1 MPNCKTDQI
10 INPASGRCVSKT
22 GKIGK
27 QLLKG
32 NIPKTV
38 PKISPKTVPKTVP
51 KKVLDHPDKDVLRL
65 EICGKDMIRN
75 PNTGRCVKISGP
87 IAKKLMSVPYV
98 IVNPEKPVGP
108 VKPIKYVVPFK
119 PDSKKGYDATG
130 LDQNEDGFVSINEYM
145 DATKSLGP
153 LEKSESGFFGYQQA
167 DLGIRFIL
175 SLIRNQKGPIH
186 HIGCIPLYALCV
198 YKDSAGK
205 YHTEKSVIMKSI
217 DNKSYLNCD
226 KKIPGYTFGSY
237 ISSYSSILIMY
248 APTNNKLISPIEKPV
263 ILIAPNLEESLSKCK
278 NNGKTMA
285 VCELSL
291 ITSDDPY
298 GQNSHGHANV
308 IVFDIL
314 RKTIERFD
322 PHGGNEYQLASLK
335 YDDGKGK
342 GKITGKKDFKFGN
355 QYNKFGNQ
363 LKLKSSAFYDQDA
376 IDKLLSAQFKKVL
389 PDYTYYG
396 TNETTPYLGPQIKAD
411 DFSGLC
417 VTWSCMY
424 MVLRLLNPNLSS
436 VEVTRRM
443 IDGKPQQLLDRVL
456 RFQKYI
462 IRTLKKESIMD
473 KGVVPSAY
481 L

>member
-1 MPNCKTDQI
+1 MPNCKSDQI
-10 INPASGRCVSKT
+10 INPQSGRCVSKT

-32 NIPKTV
+32 NVQDKVPKTV
-38 PKISPKTVPKTVP
+38 PNKIP

-87 IAKKLMSVPYV
+87 IAKKLMSVPYL

-108 VKPIKYVVPFK
+108 IKPVKYVKPFK
-119 PDSKKGYDATG
+119 PKPQKGYDKTG
-130 LDQNEDGFVSINEYM
+130 LDQNDDGFISANEYM

-153 LEKSESGFFGYQQA
+153 LEKKEGGFSSYQQA
-167 DLGIRFIL
+167 DIGIRFIL

-198 YKDSAGK
+198 YKDSAGN
-205 YHTEKSVIMKSI
+205 YNAYKSVIEKLNS
-217 DNKSYLNCD
+217 NSYLNCD
-226 KKIPGYTFGSY
+226 KNIPGYTFGSS
-237 ISSYSSILIMY
+237 ITSYATILMMY
-248 APTNNKLISPIEKPV
+248 APTNNKFISPKEKSV
-263 ILIAPNLEESLSKCK
+263 ILIAPNLEETLSKCK

-291 ITSDDPY
+291 ITTDDPY
-298 GQNSHGHANV
+298 DQDAHGHANV
-308 IVFDIL
+308 IIFDIK

-322 PHGGNEYQLASLK
+322 PHGANEYVLPSNLK
-335 YDDGKGK
+335 YDDIKSN
-342 GKITGKKDFKFGN
+342 ITGKKDFKFGK
-355 QYNKFGNQ
+355 QHSNKFGNIQ
-363 LKLKSSAFYDQDA
+363 IKLRSGALYDQDA

-411 DFSGLC
+411 AFTGLC
-417 VTWSCMY
+417 ATWSCMY
-424 MVLRLLNPNLSS
+424 MILRLLNPDLNPI
-436 VEVTRRM
+436 EVTRRM
-443 IDGKPQQLLDRVL
+443 IDGTREQLLDRIL

-462 IRTLKKESIMD
+462 IRTLRKESILD
-473 KGVVPSAY
+473 KSVVPSAY